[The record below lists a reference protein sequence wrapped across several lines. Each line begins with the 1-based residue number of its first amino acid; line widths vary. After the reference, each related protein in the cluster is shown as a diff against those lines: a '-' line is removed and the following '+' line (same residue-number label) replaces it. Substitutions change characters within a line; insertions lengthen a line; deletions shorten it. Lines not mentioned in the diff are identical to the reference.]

1 MSTCDYSSAS
11 RAKGSLLLSPLA
23 ETAGTYLSAIG
34 GTAGYNGVGA
44 FQVFP
49 PPPPPAQDFTTFPW
63 QFNYTHLHSCVER
76 GAKEVKFICK
86 NVENRTQ

>member
-49 PPPPPAQDFTTFPW
+49 LARQPPPGFHHVSLT
-63 QFNYTHLHSCVER
+63 V
-76 GAKEVKFICK
+76 
-86 NVENRTQ
+86 

>member
-1 MSTCDYSSAS
+1 MSTCDLSSAS

-44 FQVFP
+44 FP
-49 PPPPPAQDFTTFPW
+49 PPQGFTSFPW

>member
-1 MSTCDYSSAS
+1 MSACDYLSAS

-44 FQVFP
+44 FP
-49 PPPPPAQDFTTFPW
+49 PPQDFTSFPW

>member
-49 PPPPPAQDFTTFPW
+49 LPPPRPGFHHVSLT
-63 QFNYTHLHSCVER
+63 V
-76 GAKEVKFICK
+76 
-86 NVENRTQ
+86 

>member
-1 MSTCDYSSAS
+1 MSACDYLSAS

-44 FQVFP
+44 FP
-49 PPPPPAQDFTTFPW
+49 PPSPPRISPRFPDSLIIPI
-63 QFNYTHLHSCVER
+63 YTLV
-76 GAKEVKFICK
+76 
-86 NVENRTQ
+86 

>member
-1 MSTCDYSSAS
+1 MSACDYSSAS

-49 PPPPPAQDFTTFPW
+49 LPPPAQDFTTFPW

>member
-1 MSTCDYSSAS
+1 MPTCDYSSAS

-49 PPPPPAQDFTTFPW
+49 LPPPPRISPRFPDSLIIPI
-63 QFNYTHLHSCVER
+63 YTLV
-76 GAKEVKFICK
+76 
-86 NVENRTQ
+86 

>member
-44 FQVFP
+44 FP
-49 PPPPPAQDFTTFPW
+49 PLPAQDFTTFPW

-86 NVENRTQ
+86 NVENGTQ

>member
-1 MSTCDYSSAS
+1 MSTFDLSSAS

-44 FQVFP
+44 FP
-49 PPPPPAQDFTTFPW
+49 PPPQDFTSFPW

>member
-1 MSTCDYSSAS
+1 MSACDYLSAS

-44 FQVFP
+44 FP
-49 PPPPPAQDFTTFPW
+49 PLPAQDFTTFP
-63 QFNYTHLHSCVER
+63 
-76 GAKEVKFICK
+76 
-86 NVENRTQ
+86 

>member
-1 MSTCDYSSAS
+1 MSTFDLSSAS

-44 FQVFP
+44 FP
-49 PPPPPAQDFTTFPW
+49 PPPRISPRFPDSLIIPI
-63 QFNYTHLHSCVER
+63 YTPV
-76 GAKEVKFICK
+76 
-86 NVENRTQ
+86 